1 MSGVTAVL
9 TAVACALIAGV
20 LTPLAERIADTDA
33 RWLRWGTH
41 IPLAALGGA
50 GTAILAD
57 TWAELVTFA
66 ALAVGAA
73 VLVAV
78 DLSVHRLPDRIVG
91 PLYPVLFA
99 GLTVAAAVDG
109 DWSRLGRAVL
119 AGLVLLLSYFVLAF
133 LSPSGL
139 GLGDV
144 KLSGLV
150 GGFLGWLGWAHVL
163 TGTLAA
169 FIIGGVVAG
178 VLLVLGRADRHSD
191 IAFGPWMV
199 AGAVAGVA
207 WGPPLVG

>member
-1 MSGVTAVL
+1 MTPLVTAVL
-9 TAVACALIAGV
+9 TALLAGV
-20 LTPLAERIADTDA
+20 LTPLAQRVTDTPS
-33 RWLRWGTH
+33 RWLRWRTH
-41 IPLAALGGA
+41 VPLAAVGGA
-50 GTAILAD
+50 GAAVLAD
-57 TWAELVTFA
+57 SWAELITFA

-73 VLVAV
+73 VLVVV

-109 DWSRLGRAVL
+109 YWSSLGRAAL
-119 AGLVLLLSYFVLAF
+119 AALVLLVGYFVLAF

-169 FIIGGVVAG
+169 FVIGGLVAA
-178 VLLVLGRADRHSD
+178 VLLVIGRAGRHSD
-191 IAFGPWMV
+191 IAFGPWMM
-199 AGAVAGVA
+199 AGAVVGAA
-207 WGPPLVG
+207 WGPLLVG